1 MAMSTGGPIVLAD
14 GDVVRLG
21 DMDLAIAAIETA
33 LKARAGGKFVA
44 PPRQTVAFPG
54 FGNLIFTNGG
64 STGDP
69 AIAGFRVRNTFDPSD
84 VADDQITAVWNMTS
98 ARLEGLLL
106 GPHVGA
112 IRTGAIGGVAIKY
125 MARSDASTAAVIGT
139 GPQAATQIEAAAR
152 VLKLRHIRVF
162 SRAAERRAAFAK
174 ATELR
179 TGVATAAAAS
189 AEEAVGDADI
199 VILATTS
206 KIPVILAS
214 WLKAGVHINTLGP
227 RVRNRSEVGTD
238 VVERASLIATD
249 SPEQIAALSDPYFL
263 AGTAGMERLVDL
275 AGIVAGR
282 TSGRQNTDAVSLF
295 CSVGLAGT
303 EVMVAAA
310 ILAAAKREQAS

>member
-1 MAMSTGGPIVLAD
+1 MTASGPIILAD
-14 GDVVRLG
+14 QDVVRLG
-21 DMDLAIAAIETA
+21 DMGLAIAAIETA
-33 LKARAGGKFVA
+33 FKARAAGKFVA

-84 VADDQITAVWNMTS
+84 VVDDQITAVWNLTS

-106 GPHVGA
+106 GPYVGA

-125 MARSDASTAAVIGT
+125 MARPDSSVAAVVGT

-152 VLKLRHIRVF
+152 VLKLRQIRVF
-162 SRAAERRAAFAK
+162 SRTAEKRSAFAE
-174 ATELR
+174 ATALR

-189 AEEAVGDADI
+189 AEEAVADADI

-206 KIPVILAS
+206 KNPVIQAG
-214 WLKAGVHINTLGP
+214 WLKAGAHINTLGP
-227 RVRNRSEVGTD
+227 RSKSGSEAGPEVA
-238 VVERASLIATD
+238 ERASLIATD

-263 AGTAGMERLVDL
+263 AGTAAMERLTDL
-275 AGIVAGR
+275 ADIVAGR
-282 TSGRQNTDAVSLF
+282 APGRRDADAISLF

-310 ILAAAKREQAS
+310 ILAAAKREQVR